1 MTRTKVSAPFGETVW
16 LAGQKMDGAIE
27 SATITKKEHVLCRN
41 PLSVAVQTTVE
52 VVAVR
57 NEL

>member
-1 MTRTKVSAPFGETVW
+1 LTRTLVSAPFRETVR
-16 LAGQKMDGAIE
+16 LAGQKMDGAMV
-27 SATITKKEHVLCRN
+27 SATITEKEHVLCRN

-52 VVAVR
+52 VVAAR